1 MNGEEHG
8 AQQES
13 EGKEARLVL
22 VPDKSVGGDAAEQ
35 DELQYLRRP

>member
-22 VPDKSVGGDAAEQ
+22 VADKRVGGDTAEQ
-35 DELQYLRRP
+35 DELRELRRP